1 VVEQNAAGN
10 GEAGASRRLGSQ
22 SSCPRQ
28 SAQSMMMRARRSSG
42 ITHVGSA
49 ALAVLAV
56 AFFPGVGRA
65 QTSKS
70 SVAVSYSLLH
80 DAETGDTYALG
91 GSLAGTI
98 RLHGW
103 LAGTVEISASSLHED
118 FAATGGG
125 TYDQRYQSLQAG
137 PRLSLPARRV
147 RPYLELL
154 VGATRH
160 GIWER
165 RLDLA
170 GEWGSPVLSLQ
181 PGLGVDVFLSRRVA
195 VRLGGDLRVLFKQ
208 DTRFDTGYRT
218 RLYRLDLGVAF
229 HFGTP

>member
-1 VVEQNAAGN
+1 
-10 GEAGASRRLGSQ
+10 
-22 SSCPRQ
+22 
-28 SAQSMMMRARRSSG
+28 MMMR
-42 ITHVGSA
+42 VGRLRGANHIAST

-56 AFFPGVGRA
+56 ALLPGVGRA
-65 QTSKS
+65 QTSKG

-80 DAETGDTYALG
+80 DAEAGETYALG

-103 LAGTVEISASSLHED
+103 LAGTVEVSASSRHED

-125 TYDQRYQSLQAG
+125 TYDQRYQSIQAG
-137 PRLSLPARRV
+137 PRLSPPGRRV
-147 RPYLELL
+147 RPYLDLL
-154 VGATRH
+154 VGATRY

-165 RLDLA
+165 RLDQA

-181 PGLGVDVFLSRRVA
+181 PGLGVDVFLTRKVA